1 MYKKYS
7 VKMVR
12 NKSCAF
18 LSTFC
23 HSYRFGQKI
32 NAIFDIFGATGEI
45 GKALQKRA
53 QSVTCIYLK
62 MALP

>member
-1 MYKKYS
+1 MYKNS

-12 NKSCAF
+12 NTSRAF
-18 LSTFC
+18 LSKFC
-23 HSYRFGQKI
+23 HSYRFCPKI
-32 NAIFDIFGATGEI
+32 NAIFDIFGETGEI